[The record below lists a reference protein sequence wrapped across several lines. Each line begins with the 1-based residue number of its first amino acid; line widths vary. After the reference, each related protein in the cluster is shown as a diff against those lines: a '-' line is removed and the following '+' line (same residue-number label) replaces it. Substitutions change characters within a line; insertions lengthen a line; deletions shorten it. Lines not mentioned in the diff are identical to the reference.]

1 MAQKTQM
8 QTKEKNN
15 YTIRGTNKRR
25 ICLQMFFYSFKSV
38 IDHANV
44 HFDKI
49 NKNKDSKT
57 PKYCYY
63 DTK

>member
-15 YTIRGTNKRR
+15 QTIRGTNKRR
-25 ICLQMFFYSFKSV
+25 NCLKTFFYSFKSV

-63 DTK
+63 DTQ